1 MRAPTLF
8 LHLGKEQAC
17 SCTLSRG
24 ALTTQ
29 QTAAVASMHS
39 RNAACGVQE
48 YLTEQNCR
56 WESHGWYLSPP
67 HCFFSAK
74 MPERCHGLSN
84 FGSTCFLFYFI
95 VVTIGLLSYLLVFFF
110 FFSLSFFALLSC
122 FILLSFIL
130 LSLSFIVAFYC
141 LMSFI
146 ILISFTFS
154 FFSSFIFFYF
164 FYFSLFFFFDF
175 FLFPPLFWL
184 PSFPPFSQL
193 SLSSLLPHP
202 PVLWL
207 FFFFPLAFFPPFCL
221 LCFRPS

>member
-110 FFSLSFFALLSC
+110 S
-122 FILLSFIL
+122 
-130 LSLSFIVAFYC
+130 
-141 LMSFI
+141 
-146 ILISFTFS
+146 
-154 FFSSFIFFYF
+154 
-164 FYFSLFFFFDF
+164 
-175 FLFPPLFWL
+175 FLFLF
-184 PSFPPFSQL
+184 
-193 SLSSLLPHP
+193 
-202 PVLWL
+202 
-207 FFFFPLAFFPPFCL
+207 L
-221 LCFRPS
+221 LCFLASFCCLLFCFRYLFLLRFIVYCLLLF